1 MHALLKTSVEE
12 RRLKLWLWTM
22 YHVLFQ
28 GKEKYQLE
36 LELRPLFPSSLQ
48 VWCFCNATE
57 AVVGIKR
64 WGLFLLPGGISW
76 ITHSIFYVPQS
87 VHYQH
92 KRGGGRRWCRL
103 RSMSTDVEL
112 PAVGHLWPHLLL
124 GRTRHPCGITRVW
137 RLQWEEFLVSLCP
150 VDNSISSFIHSSV
163 MFVCSFIFIF
173 FFQGQTIAS
182 G

>member
-1 MHALLKTSVEE
+1 MKKAQVWAAAQSRAVTYALLKTSVEE
-12 RRLKLWLWTM
+12 RRLKLRLWTM
-22 YHVLFQ
+22 YRVLFQ

-87 VHYQH
+87 VHYH
-92 KRGGGRRWCRL
+92 IISTKEAEGEGG
-103 RSMSTDVEL
+103 
-112 PAVGHLWPHLLL
+112 VG
-124 GRTRHPCGITRVW
+124 
-137 RLQWEEFLVSLCP
+137 
-150 VDNSISSFIHSSV
+150 
-163 MFVCSFIFIF
+163 
-173 FFQGQTIAS
+173 
-182 G
+182 